1 MIKQK
6 IAPRKPTIDLD
17 GPDGNV
23 FQLLG
28 LAKSYC
34 QQLGWDYDKFDAEV
48 KFFADSYEDVISIF
62 DQWFG
67 DYCDLETSQE
77 YLLKVFEKQ

>member
-23 FQLLG
+23 FQILG
-28 LAKSYC
+28 MARSIC
-34 QQLGWDYDKFDAEV
+34 DTLGWDYDKFDAEV
-48 KFFADSYEDVISIF
+48 KFFAESYEDVIGLF
-62 DQWFG
+62 DSWFG
-67 DYCDLETSQE
+67 DYCDLETSQD
-77 YLLKVFEKQ
+77 YLLKVFDK

>member
-23 FQLLG
+23 FQILAM
-28 LAKSYC
+28 AKSLC
-34 QQLGWDYDKFDAEV
+34 GQLDWDYDKFDAEV
-48 KFFADSYEDVISIF
+48 KFFADSYEDVIGLF
-62 DQWFG
+62 DSWFG
-67 DYCDLETSQE
+67 DFCDLETSQD
-77 YLLKVFEKQ
+77 YLLKVFDK

>member
-6 IAPRKPTIDLD
+6 IAPRRPLIDLD

-23 FQLLG
+23 YQLLAM
-28 LAKSYC
+28 AKNYC
-34 QQLGWDYDKFDAEV
+34 NLLDLDYDKFDAEV
-48 KFFADSYEDVISIF
+48 KFFSNSYEDVVAVF
-62 DQWFG
+62 DSWFG

-77 YLLKVFEKQ
+77 YLLKVFEK